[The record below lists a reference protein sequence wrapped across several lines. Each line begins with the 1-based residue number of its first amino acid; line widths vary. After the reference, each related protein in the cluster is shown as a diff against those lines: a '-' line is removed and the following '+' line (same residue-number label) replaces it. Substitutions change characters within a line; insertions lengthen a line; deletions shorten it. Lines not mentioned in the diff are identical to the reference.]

1 MRKDRQS
8 GAPLN
13 IPTDVVLNEIT
24 DNYSLV
30 AADNGEVLKV
40 NKTTSVTITL
50 PDGLPKGFSALVVM
64 KGAGSVVFSTAGTLE
79 SIGTTLA
86 TQYTAATVIHE
97 GSNVWGVYGDLT

>member
-8 GAPLN
+8 GAPIN
-13 IPTDVVLNEIT
+13 VPQNVTINEVT
-24 DNYSLV
+24 DNYTLV
-30 AADNGEVLKV
+30 AADNGEEIKV
-40 NKTTSVTITL
+40 NKATSVTITL
-50 PDGLPKGFSALVVM
+50 PDGLPKGFACMVVM
-64 KGAGSVVFSTAGTLE
+64 KGAGSVVFSAAGTLE